1 MYVLYGRPGSG
12 NFVVEA
18 ALRLAGV
25 EYCLET
31 VPRGEPPA
39 DYLKISP
46 LGQVPALQ
54 LPGGEVVTE
63 SAAMCLLLTENHP
76 DAGLG
81 PLPGHPDRA
90 QFLRWMT
97 FFSAMM
103 YPTLLRYF
111 YAQRLTMGSAD
122 LDDLKEA
129 AVRESD
135 KGYAVLEAHL
145 TGRDWMVGDC
155 RSLADVYLLM
165 LAYWHPLE
173 GKPRGEWTNIN
184 RLCAKLTTD
193 PILSELNSAHE
204 LW

>member
-25 EYCLET
+25 EHRLET
-31 VPRGEPPA
+31 VPRGEPSA
-39 DYLKISP
+39 GYLKISP
-46 LGQVPALQ
+46 LGQVPALV

-63 SAAMCLLLTENHP
+63 SMAMCLLLTENHP

-81 PLPGHPDRA
+81 PLPGQPDRA

-97 FFSAMM
+97 FFSAML

-111 YAQRLTMGSAD
+111 YAPRLTMGDAD
-122 LDDLKEA
+122 LDDLKA
-129 AVRESD
+129 AAIRECD
-135 KGYAVLEAHL
+135 KGYAVLENHL
-145 TGRDWMVGDC
+145 AGRDWMVGDS
-155 RSLADVYLLM
+155 RSIADVYLLM
-165 LAYWHPLE
+165 LAYWHPLD
-173 GKPRGEWTNIN
+173 GRPRGEWVNIN
-184 RLCAKLTTD
+184 RLCAQMKTD
-193 PILSELNSAHE
+193 PVLSDLNSVHD

>member
-25 EYCLET
+25 EHRLET
-31 VPRGEPPA
+31 VPRGEPSA

-46 LGQVPALQ
+46 LGQVPALV
-54 LPGGEVVTE
+54 LSDGEVVTE
-63 SAAMCLLLTENHP
+63 STAMCLLLAENHP
-76 DAGLG
+76 EAGLG
-81 PLPGHPDRA
+81 PLPGHPDRP

-111 YAQRLTMGSAD
+111 YAQRLTMGGAD
-122 LDDLKEA
+122 LEDLKEA
-129 AVRESD
+129 AVRECD

-145 TGRDWMVGDC
+145 AGRDWMIGDR
-155 RSLADVYLLM
+155 RSIADVYLLM

-173 GKPRGEWTNIN
+173 GRPRDEWINI
-184 RLCAKLTTD
+184 RRVCAKLTPD
-193 PILSELNSAHE
+193 PVLGDLNSVHE

>member
-18 ALRLAGV
+18 ALRFAGV
-25 EYCLET
+25 EHLLET
-31 VPRGEPPA
+31 VPRGEPSP
-39 DYLKISP
+39 DYLRISP

-54 LPGGEVVTE
+54 LPGGEIVTE
-63 SAAMCLLLTENHP
+63 SAAMCLLLAENHP

-81 PLPGHPDRA
+81 PLPGHPDRP

-111 YAQRLTMGSAD
+111 YAPRLTMGGAD
-122 LDDLKEA
+122 LEDLKEA
-129 AVRESD
+129 AVRECD

-145 TGRDWMVGDC
+145 AGRDWMVGDR
-155 RSLADVYLLM
+155 RSIADVYLLM
-165 LAYWHPLE
+165 LAYWHPLD
-173 GKPRGEWTNIN
+173 GRPREEWVNIK
-184 RLCAKLTTD
+184 RVCAKLMAD
-193 PILSELNSAHE
+193 PVLMDLNAVHD